1 MAKNF
6 CKKNIL
12 TLITLTFVSVVIIIL
27 IFFGQMQKA
36 IAVSNC
42 NCNNDNDCPGH
53 CPTPVTPSGLS
64 WLSGAT
70 ETMLRPTWASSPASS
85 YYNLVGVS
93 GSSLNVNPT
102 NVYYDHSGLNPGT
115 YYSYKTKGC
124 NTDCQA
130 CGDPYIPCSEGAFTD
145 FCGPTGYGPDVCG
158 SYSSTW
164 GTTTAFTAPT
174 GIGVSCWTSG
184 NNAKA
189 TVNWTDNSSAE
200 TGYKIEYK
208 YAGGSYSVYA
218 TVAANTVTYDTNALN
233 QGQTVYFKVRAYHSS
248 GTYSSYTGED
258 SCVTTLVAPSSLT
271 ATEASASQINLSW
284 SDNSLGEQG
293 FKIER
298 KIGSSGTWSVIQ
310 TTNPNIESYS
320 NTGLANGTHYYYRVR
335 AYYGTNYS
343 SYSNTADLTLTLPA
357 PSGLNCS
364 TQSTTQINLSWT
376 DNSNA
381 EDGFKIERAS
391 PSCSGFSQIGTDAAS
406 PYSSTGLSA
415 GTSYCYRVSAYT
427 EFADSSY
434 SNTDTCVT
442 AVAPPTYPPGISASA
457 LSTSSIYIDWIDVS
471 GETGYKVEQGDAN
484 CSNFS
489 QINTTGADVSEY
501 TATGLSTGTTYCYR
515 VRAYNSGGDSS
526 YSNNASATTLINAPS
541 SLTATAASISQ
552 INLSWTDNS
561 TGETGF
567 KIYRA
572 TGSCSGLAFLTNVAA
587 NSVSYSDTSLAEGTT
602 YCYYVTSYTGYLES
616 SASNNDSAT
625 TTLSAPSGLGCVT
638 QSANQIN
645 LSWTDNSVGETGF
658 KVERATTTCSS
669 FIQIA
674 TPAGNS
680 VSYSSTGLTQN
691 TTYCYRLRAYTSYT
705 DSSYSGTASCTTTNP
720 PAAPTGL
727 TATASATSSSQINLA
742 WTDNSTGETG
752 FRLRRAAGSSCDITS
767 PIALTVGS
775 NVISASDI
783 GLNQGTKYCYVA
795 CAYNNDGEAC
805 SSLSTAITSLPAPSA
820 ISFGTIAPTSL
831 TITWTDNSTGET
843 GFKVERAIGS
853 CSTGFSQIDTA
864 SANAVSYTDTTL
876 SCSAASYDTYCYRVR
891 AYTADADSSYATIA
905 STKPTLPC
913 AASSLNAS
921 IISASQIDLSWNDNS
936 GNETGFKIDRKTGSG
951 GMYSLLTTKSAGVT
965 SHNDSSL
972 TDGTTYYYRVY
983 PYNDDGN
990 SSYSNEVFAT
1000 TTLPVPSSFLAT
1012 ANSSS
1017 QINLTW
1023 TDNSTSEVG
1032 FKIERATTTCSGFL
1046 PIHTTVSNVTSYS
1059 DEGLVQN
1066 TLYCYRV
1073 YAFNNNTSSSYSSES
1088 SATTEIFFPSGY
1100 LESSTF
1106 DVNGSSTFNTILWNG
1121 QLNGGHVRFT
1131 FASSNCPNGSTDYPA
1146 CAGGSLWG
1154 NSAGGGAP
1162 FLGSDG
1168 TETGYYGPA
1177 DPNKAMALRALDH
1190 SQRRYFRYRVY
1201 LTAGPSDTPTISS
1214 VIIGYSP

>member
-1 MAKNF
+1 MIKNF

-12 TLITLTFVSVVIIIL
+12 TLITLTFTLFVVFVP
-27 IFFGQMQKA
+27 IFLGQVQEAVA
-36 IAVSNC
+36 IGNC
-42 NCNNDNDCPGH
+42 NCAIDEHCPGS
-53 CPTPVTPSGLS
+53 CPIPATPSSLW
-64 WLSGAT
+64 WLAGAT
-70 ETMLRPTWASSPASS
+70 ETMLRPTWGVSPVPN

-93 GSSLNVNPT
+93 GSSLNVSPSSS
-102 NVYYDHSGLNPGT
+102 YYNHSGLNPGT
-115 YYSYKTKGC
+115 YYSYKVKGC
-124 NTDCQA
+124 NTDCQG
-130 CGDPYIPCSEGAFTD
+130 CNSPLPCSESGTYYQMCGAV
-145 FCGPTGYGPDVCG
+145 GGAPDVCG

-174 GIGVSCWTSG
+174 GISVSCWTSG

-189 TVNWTDNSSAE
+189 TVNWNDNSSAE

-218 TVAANTVTYDTNALN
+218 TVAANTVTYNTNALN

-248 GTYSSYTGED
+248 GTYSSYTAED
-258 SCVTTLVAPSSLT
+258 SCVTDIIAPSSLT

-284 SDNSLGEQG
+284 TDNSLGEDG

-298 KIGSSGTWSVIQ
+298 KLGSSGAWSVIH
-310 TTNPNIESYS
+310 TTGANAESYS
-320 NTGLANGTHYYYRVR
+320 NTGLENGHHYYYRVR
-335 AYYGTNYS
+335 AYNGSNYS

-364 TQSTTQINLSWT
+364 TQSATQINLSWT

-381 EDGFKIERAS
+381 EDGFEIQSATGG
-391 PSCSGFSQIGTDAAS
+391 CSGFSTLVYDLSS
-406 PYSSTGLSA
+406 PYSDQNLSS
-415 GTSYCYRVSAYT
+415 GTTYCYRAKAYT
-427 EFADSSY
+427 EFAESGY

-442 AVAPPTYPPGISASA
+442 APTYPPSISASA
-457 LSTSSIYIDWIDVS
+457 LSTSSIYIDWTDVS

-489 QINTTGADVSEY
+489 QIDTTGADVSEY

-515 VRAYNSGGDSS
+515 VRAYNGGGDSS
-526 YSNNASATTLINAPS
+526 YSNSASATTLINAPS
-541 SLTATAASISQ
+541 SLTATAVSISQ
-552 INLSWTDNS
+552 INLAWTDNS

-572 TGSCSGLAFLTNVAA
+572 TGSCSGLSFLTNVAA
-587 NSVSYSDTSLAEGTT
+587 NSVSYSDMSLAEGTT

-625 TTLSAPSGLGCVT
+625 TILSAPSGLGCVT
-638 QSANQIN
+638 QGASQIN

-669 FIQIA
+669 FTQIA

-691 TTYCYRLRAYTSYT
+691 TAYCYRLRAYTSYT

-752 FRLRRAAGSSCDITS
+752 FRLRRAVGSSCDIAS
-767 PIALTVGS
+767 PIVLTVGS
-775 NVISASDI
+775 NIISASDI

-820 ISFGTIAPTSL
+820 ISFGAIAPTSL
-831 TITWTDNSTGET
+831 TINWTDNSIGEV

-864 SANAVSYTDTTL
+864 SANAVSYADTTL
-876 SCSAASYDTYCYRVR
+876 SCSAISYDTYCYRVR
-891 AYTADADSSYATIA
+891 AYTTDADSSYSTIA
-905 STKPTLPC
+905 SAKPTLPC
-913 AASSLNAS
+913 AASNLNTS
-921 IISASQIDLSWNDNS
+921 NISASQIDLSWNDNS
-936 GNETGFKIDRKTGSG
+936 GNETGFKIDRKTGSEG
-951 GMYSLLTTKSAGVT
+951 AYSLLITKSAGAT
-965 SHNDSSL
+965 GHSDSGL

-983 PYNDDGN
+983 PYNDDGS

-1000 TTLPVPSSFLAT
+1000 TTLPAPSNFLAT

-1017 QINLTW
+1017 QIHLTW
-1023 TDNSTSEVG
+1023 TDNSTSETG

-1046 PIHTTVSNVTSYS
+1046 PIHTTVADATSYS
-1059 DEGLVQN
+1059 DEGLVQS
-1066 TLYCYRV
+1066 TAYCYRA
-1073 YAFNNNTSSSYSSES
+1073 YAFNDDTSSSYSGES
-1088 SATTEIFFPSGY
+1088 STTTEVFFPSGY

-1106 DVNGSSTFNTILWNG
+1106 DVNGSATFNTILWNG
-1121 QLNGGHVRFT
+1121 QLNGGHIRFT
-1131 FASSNCPNGSTDYPA
+1131 FASSNCSNGSTDYPA

-1162 FLGSDG
+1162 FLGNDG

-1177 DPNKAMALRALDH
+1177 DPGKAMALRAVDH
-1190 SQRRYFRYRVY
+1190 SQRRYFRYRIY
-1201 LTAGPSDTPTISS
+1201 LTAGPSDTPTVSS
-1214 VIIGYSP
+1214 IIIGYSP